1 MSSRLKKCTYGLD
14 GKGKNPFSLFT
25 LDLLGSGV
33 NLKQINWSAVTE
45 PNMTTASNN
54 IVTVTVTAERHYMLL
69 QTAPNNNTIN
79 YWTTG
84 VSWCSSVSSSTE
96 TCLISEDC
104 DLPQLV
110 LKPKKLLPTTALPA
124 QPLTPPTHRTP
135 TPILPFLCISSL
147 PFIKQKTC
155 SDTILQTRRFLPS

>member
-104 DLPQLV
+104 DLV
-110 LKPKKLLPTTALPA
+110 LFNSALESVSSTSFKAKKTPTNHCFAST
-124 QPLTPPTHRTP
+124 TTNPTHTP
-135 TPILPFLCISSL
+135 HSHSHTAIPLYLFST
-147 PFIKQKTC
+147 FH
-155 SDTILQTRRFLPS
+155 